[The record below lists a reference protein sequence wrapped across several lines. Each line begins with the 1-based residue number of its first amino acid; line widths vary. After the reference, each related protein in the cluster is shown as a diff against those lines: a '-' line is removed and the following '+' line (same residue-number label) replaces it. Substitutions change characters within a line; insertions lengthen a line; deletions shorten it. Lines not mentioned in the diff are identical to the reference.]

1 MRHSIIFMGTPEFAK
16 TALEAIHNAGHNVI
30 SVFSQPPKPVG
41 RKQILQKSPVHEYAE
56 QNGIPVYTPKSLR
69 KGNTA
74 EIIKELNPDV
84 IVVAAYGFII
94 PESILDTPKYGCI
107 NIHASVLPRWR
118 GAAPIQ
124 HAIMVGDDKTGI
136 TVMKMDQGM
145 DTGDIISIG
154 EVNIEN
160 NATYG
165 SLVQDLSA
173 LGSKMIVE
181 TLTDLENSLNNAYV
195 QPSDGVTIAGKITK
209 EMEQIDW
216 NRTAQEI
223 ERNIRAFHPAPSMW
237 SIVNG
242 IRMKIL
248 KTEVIDNIYS
258 GVYEPGTIINEDFI
272 VACGMNTYLKI
283 VELQPAGKL
292 IMSAQAFINGHKN
305 IIGTQYG
312 KVL

>member
-1 MRHSIIFMGTPEFAK
+1 MGTPEFAK

-30 SVFSQPPKPVG
+30 GVFSQPPKPVG
-41 RKQILQKSPVHEYAE
+41 RKQILQNSPVHEYAE

-69 KGNTA
+69 KGNAA

-107 NIHASVLPRWR
+107 NIHASILPRWR

-124 HAIMVGDDKTGI
+124 HAIMAGDDKTGI
-136 TVMKMDQGM
+136 TVMKMDPGM

-154 EVNIEN
+154 EVAIDN
-160 NATYG
+160 NTTYG
-165 SLVQDLSA
+165 SLVHDLSV

-181 TLTDLENSLNNAYV
+181 TLADLENSLSDAYV
-195 QPSDGVTIAGKITK
+195 QPADGATIAGKITK

-216 NRTAQEI
+216 NKTAQEI
-223 ERNIRAFHPAPSMW
+223 ERNIRAFNPAPSMW
-237 SIVNG
+237 STVCG
-242 IRMKIL
+242 TRMKFL
-248 KTEVIDNIYS
+248 KAEIVDDMDLGI
-258 GVYEPGTIINEDFI
+258 YEPGTVVNEDFI

-283 VELQPAGKL
+283 LEVQPAGKS

-305 IIGTQYG
+305 IIGGIYET
-312 KVL
+312 LN